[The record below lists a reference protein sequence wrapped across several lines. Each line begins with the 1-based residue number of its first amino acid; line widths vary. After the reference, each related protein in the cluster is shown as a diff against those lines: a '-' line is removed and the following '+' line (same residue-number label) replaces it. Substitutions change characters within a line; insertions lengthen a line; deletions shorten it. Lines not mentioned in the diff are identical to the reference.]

1 MNTDI
6 NYVFKKWT
14 SVEATH
20 EKLFALSNRQ
30 TKKYLSM
37 NIWSSF
43 IRYSLNL
50 WNKINI
56 PTYPTTVL
64 TLTHE
69 RAYSNFFHCKMA
81 WGMFSKKYYNI
92 TIHSTPQSLSFSSAC
107 QMRAKHRRGMCIA
120 VIHGLTGLMLPNLK
134 FLNRRYLQTIT
145 SHVNSAVNI
154 TLTRFCMLCKPH
166 ERQTL
171 CF

>member
-20 EKLFALSNRQ
+20 EKLFGLSNRQ

-92 TIHSTPQSLSFSSAC
+92 TIHSTPQFLSFSS
-107 QMRAKHRRGMCIA
+107 MIYYWES
-120 VIHGLTGLMLPNLK
+120 LK
-134 FLNRRYLQTIT
+134 L
-145 SHVNSAVNI
+145 V
-154 TLTRFCMLCKPH
+154 
-166 ERQTL
+166 L
-171 CF
+171 CFYQYSLALIFVDFEKTHFQGFYGFLDNGHTKKNGWHISYFDKYYILWIIHENQC